1 MSRDWIRIEELR
13 AIGVIGLHEHE
24 RRGPQAI
31 LIDASVRLDLRDIAR
46 TDNVCAGVNYKAIAH
61 EMLEHAQTSE
71 RHTIEALASDLAGV
85 CLHHAGVHEARIA
98 VCKPDA
104 DPYARR
110 VVAEVCR
117 SREDLLERVY
127 IVMGSNAEP
136 ERNLP
141 EAAAKLGAIGRVLGV
156 SPAYQTPAEGD
167 SVQADYVN
175 AAVMIETCLPPA
187 AIRGQLK
194 QIELDA
200 GRENGTRDVSIDLD
214 LCLYGDLTV
223 ATGGV
228 CVPRPEIET
237 CAYVARTLSDLDPAL
252 VHPVTGELIA
262 EIAARLSHDGSL
274 HVREDIDLNR
284 IASREAHAK

>member
-61 EMLEHAQTSE
+61 EMIEHAQTSE
-71 RHTIEALASDLAGV
+71 RHTIEALACDLAGV
-85 CLHHAGVHEARIA
+85 CLHHAGVREARIA
-98 VCKPDA
+98 VHKPDA

-117 SREDLLERVY
+117 TREDLLERVY

-141 EAAAKLGAIGRVLGV
+141 EAVARLGAIGRVLGV
-156 SPAYQTPAEGD
+156 SPAYQTPADGD
-167 SVQADYVN
+167 RAQADYVN
-175 AAVMIETCLPPA
+175 AAVMIETCLPPVA
-187 AIRGQLK
+187 VRKQLK
-194 QIELDA
+194 QIELGLGRKDDA
-200 GRENGTRDVSIDLD
+200 GKVAIDLD
-214 LCLYGDLTV
+214 ICLYGELVV

-228 CVPRPEIET
+228 RVPRPEIET
-237 CAYVARTLSDLDPAL
+237 CAYVARTLSALDPAL
-252 VHPVTGELIA
+252 AHPVTGEPIA
-262 EIAARLSHDGSL
+262 EIAARLCHDGSL
-274 HVREDIDLNR
+274 CLRGDIDLDGR
-284 IASREAHAK
+284 ALRAAHTT